1 MSATNPVILTSA
13 ISELLEKNIAPTI
26 EHQLNEDSYMLSNIP
41 KNKRSGFKN
50 NTIYLDLRKS
60 RNESIASIAASTT
73 SLPTAGSQKRSQAS
87 VNDTYTFGTFQ
98 LDMRTLAHAEGNED
112 SIVNI
117 LTEETDGLRRDMAK
131 DLNRQLF
138 GTGTGVLATVASS
151 STGTLVTVDS
161 TKYVFEGQLLSIN
174 GDAVEVASILS
185 DTTFSTTAAV
195 TIVTSESVVKTEG
208 IAEMNGLAIAIAS
221 TNATFQG
228 IDATTNNF
236 WKSTVNSTT
245 TTYTTATGLETDMR
259 ASKTAVN
266 KYGKISTILTTY
278 ELRDGYINLNVTNQ
292 RFVDS
297 TELKGGFGMAPTFDG
312 TAVVADFDC
321 QTGVM
326 YFLDWDAISLEYTKP
341 MQFMNSGNGVLVPI
355 PQKTYSEATLYV
367 FGNSLTGNRRK
378 MAKMT
383 GKTI

>member
-1 MSATNPVILTSA
+1 MSSVNPVILTSA
-13 ISELLEKNIAPTI
+13 IGELLKKNIAPTI
-26 EHQLNEDSYMLSNIP
+26 EPQFNEDSYMLSNIP

-50 NTIYLDLRKS
+50 NTIYLDLRRS
-60 RNESIASIAASTT
+60 RNESIASISASTT

-117 LTEETDGLRRDMAK
+117 LTEETEGLRKDMSK
-131 DLNRQLF
+131 DVNRQLF
-138 GTGTGVLATVASS
+138 GDGTAVLATVASNS
-151 STGTLVTVDS
+151 AGTTVTVDS
-161 TKYVFEGQLLSIN
+161 TKYIYEGQLLTIN
-174 GDAVEVASILS
+174 TDAVEVVAVTS
-185 DTTFSTTAAV
+185 DTTFTITGAATV
-195 TIVTSESVVKTEG
+195 VAAETVVKTEG
-208 IAEMNGLAIAIAS
+208 SSEMNGLALAVGVGNFENITVA
-221 TNATFQG
+221 
-228 IDATTNNF
+228 TNNF
-236 WKSTVNSTT
+236 WKSYVDSTT
-245 TTYTTATGLETDMR
+245 ETYTTATALEADMR
-259 ASKTAVN
+259 AAKTAVN
-266 KYGKISTILTTY
+266 KYGKVSTILTTY

-297 TELKGGFGMAPTFDG
+297 VELKGGFGMAPTFDG
-312 TAVVADFDC
+312 LPVVADFDC

-341 MQFMNSGNGVLVPI
+341 MEFMDSGNGVLVPI

-367 FGNSLTGNRRK
+367 FGNTLTGSRRK
-378 MAKMT
+378 MSKLT

>member
-1 MSATNPVILTSA
+1 MSSVNPVIMTSA
-13 ISELLEKNIAPTI
+13 IGELLKKNIAPTI
-26 EHQLNEDSYMLSNIP
+26 EPQFNEDSYMLSNIP

-50 NTIYLDLRKS
+50 NTIYLDLRRS
-60 RNESIASIAASTT
+60 RNESIASIAAATT

-117 LTEETDGLRRDMAK
+117 LTEETEGLRKDMAK

-138 GTGTGVLATVASS
+138 GDGTGVLATVASNS
-151 STGTLVTVDS
+151 AAKIITVDS
-161 TKYVFEGQLLSIN
+161 TKYIYEGQLLNIG
-174 GDAVEVASILS
+174 GDLVEVDQVTS
-185 DTTFSTTAAV
+185 DTTFTVLANVTVVAAETV
-195 TIVTSESVVKTEG
+195 IKSEG
-208 IAEMNGLAIAIAS
+208 NAEMNGLALAVGTGNFENITVAS
-221 TNATFQG
+221 
-228 IDATTNNF
+228 NNF
-236 WKSTVNSTT
+236 WKSYVDATVE
-245 TTYTTATGLETDMR
+245 TYTTATALEADMR
-259 ASKTAVN
+259 TAKTAVN
-266 KYGKISTILTTY
+266 KYGKVSTILTTY

-297 TELKGGFGMAPTFDG
+297 MELKGGFGMAPTFDG
-312 TAVVADFDC
+312 LPVVADFDC

-326 YFLDWDAISLEYTKP
+326 YNLDWDALSLEYTKP
-341 MQFMNSGNGVLVPI
+341 MEFMDSGNGVLVPI

-367 FGNSLTGNRRK
+367 FGNTLTGSRRK
-378 MAKMT
+378 MSKLT

>member
-26 EHQLNEDSYMLSNIP
+26 EPQLNEDSYMLSNIP

-50 NTIYLDLRKS
+50 NTIYLDLRRS
-60 RNESIASIAASTT
+60 RNESIASIAAATT

-87 VNDTYTFGTFQ
+87 VNDTYTFGTFH

-117 LTEETDGLRRDMAK
+117 LTEETEGLRKDMAK

-138 GTGTGVLATVASS
+138 GDGTGVLAVVESNSAAKIITV
-151 STGTLVTVDS
+151 GS
-161 TKYVFEGQLLSIN
+161 TKYIYEGQLLNIG
-174 GDAVEVASILS
+174 GDLVEVDQVTS
-185 DTTFSTTAAV
+185 DTTFTVLANVTVVAAETV
-195 TIVTSESVVKTEG
+195 IKSEG
-208 IAEMNGLAIAIAS
+208 NAEMNGLALAVGTGNFENITVA
-221 TNATFQG
+221 
-228 IDATTNNF
+228 TNNF
-236 WKSTVNSTT
+236 WKSYVDATVE
-245 TTYTTATGLETDMR
+245 TYTTATALEADMR
-259 ASKTAVN
+259 TAKTAVN
-266 KYGKISTILTTY
+266 KYGKVSTILTTY

-312 TAVVADFDC
+312 TPVVADFDC

>member
-1 MSATNPVILTSA
+1 MSTVNPVIMTSA
-13 ISELLEKNIAPTI
+13 IGELLKKNIAPTI
-26 EHQLNEDSYMLSNIP
+26 EPQFNEDSYMLSNIP

-50 NTIYLDLRKS
+50 NTIYLDLRRS
-60 RNESIASIAASTT
+60 RNESIASIAAATT

-117 LTEETDGLRRDMAK
+117 LTEETEGLRKDMAK

-138 GTGTGVLATVASS
+138 GDGTGVLAVVASNS
-151 STGTLVTVDS
+151 AAKIITVDS
-161 TKYVFEGQLLSIN
+161 TKYIYEGQLLNIG
-174 GDAVEVASILS
+174 GDLVEVDQVTS
-185 DTTFSTTAAV
+185 DTTFTVLANVTVVAAETV
-195 TIVTSESVVKTEG
+195 IKSEG
-208 IAEMNGLAIAIAS
+208 NAEMNGLALAVGVGNFENITVA
-221 TNATFQG
+221 
-228 IDATTNNF
+228 TNNF
-236 WKSTVNSTT
+236 WKSYVDATVE
-245 TTYTTATGLETDMR
+245 TYTTATALEADMR
-259 ASKTAVN
+259 TAKTAVN
-266 KYGKISTILTTY
+266 KYGKVSTILTTY

-297 TELKGGFGMAPTFDG
+297 VELKGGFGMAPTFDG
-312 TAVVADFDC
+312 LPVVADFDC

-326 YFLDWDAISLEYTKP
+326 YNLDWDALSLEYTKP
-341 MQFMNSGNGVLVPI
+341 MEFMDSGNGVLVPI

-367 FGNSLTGNRRK
+367 FGNTLTGSRRK
-378 MAKMT
+378 MSKLT